1 MAKTPLSNNS
11 EFIVGEEIILDYI
24 MASLFLALFLYG
36 LIDAII
42 KRFHNLTYLS
52 GLFTLVLLPAI
63 YFYKKARSKR
73 IYIRVNKT
81 GIYQDERLVTDW
93 SHLLNAYITERDQ
106 SFIISVSDNFV
117 LVIEYQKKNADIGAR
132 RYIRLTNTQNKSE
145 EDVLEA
151 VQFFWREYRKQ
162 AIL

>member
-11 EFIVGEEIILDYI
+11 EFTVGEEIILDYI
-24 MASLFLALFLYG
+24 MAFLFLALFLYG
-36 LIDAII
+36 LIDAIV
-42 KRFHNLTYLS
+42 KRFHHLTYLS
-52 GLFTLVLLPAI
+52 GLFTLALLPAI

-106 SFIISVSDNFV
+106 SFIISVSDNFA
-117 LVIEYQKKNADIGAR
+117 LVIEYQKNNADIGAR
-132 RYIRLTNTQNKSE
+132 RYIKLTNTQNKSE

-151 VQFFWREYRKQ
+151 VHFFWREYQKNYS
-162 AIL
+162 L